1 MQGNQLLNILLLYPE
16 MPNSFWSMQ
25 HTLKIIGKSA
35 WYPPLGLAT
44 VAAMLPE
51 TWTSILIDMNVDT
64 LTDEQIQWADLVF
77 LSAMNVQEASVHQII
92 ETCNRLGVKLV
103 AGGSLFTIEHER
115 FPGID
120 HFVLNEAEITL
131 PHFLA
136 DLENGE
142 PQRLY
147 TSPEYSDATLTPIP
161 KWDLIDFKKY
171 QYGIVQYSR
180 GCPYHCEFCDVP
192 LLYGNRPRTKDP
204 AQIIAELDVFIKD
217 SKVTAVLFADDN
229 LIGDKKVLK
238 RDLLPALIEWRRKN
252 VPIFSFSTQV
262 SINIA
267 DDDEL
272 MSMMLEAGFRHLFI
286 GIETSDESTLASAG
300 KWQNTKRN
308 LLENI
313 SKLHRMGFIV
323 VGGFIVGFDTDTP
336 ETFEKQIDLIQDS
349 GILMA
354 TANLLKAPPGTPLYE
369 RMKKENRLV
378 PGFSFAESQT
388 NFIPKMSS
396 EKLYEGFDNMVRK
409 IYGPEYGVYR
419 IKKFLLEFNHLP
431 DVVTDVP
438 GLNVIEYLPVLFRA
452 IYYIGIRYSGRK
464 HFWRLVFW
472 TLKTR
477 FRLLDWAL
485 VNMILIY
492 QLHHL
497 QQDYSRTFTQT
508 KQT

>member
-1 MQGNQLLNILLLYPE
+1 
-16 MPNSFWSMQ
+16 MQ

-51 TWTSILIDMNVDT
+51 TWRSKLIDMNVEK
-64 LTDEQIQWADLVF
+64 LTDEHIQWADFVF
-77 LSAMNVQEASVHQII
+77 LSAMNVQETSVHQII
-92 ETCNRLGVKLV
+92 GKCNQLGVKLV

-115 FPGID
+115 FTGID

-136 DLENGE
+136 DLENGR

-192 LLYGNRPRTKDP
+192 LLYGNRPRTKHP
-204 AQIIAELDVFIKD
+204 AQILSELDVFIKD
-217 SKVTAVLFADDN
+217 STVTAVLFADDN
-229 LIGDKKVLK
+229 LIGDRKVLK
-238 RDLLPALIEWRRKN
+238 GDLLPALIEWRRKK

-300 KWQNTKRN
+300 KWHNTKRN

-313 SKLHRMGFIV
+313 TKLHRMGFIV
-323 VGGFIVGFDTDTP
+323 VGGFIVGFDSDTP

-354 TANLLKAPPGTPLYE
+354 TANLLKAPPGTPLYD
-369 RMKKENRLV
+369 RMKNENRLV
-378 PGFSFAESQT
+378 HGFSFAEFQT
-388 NFIPKMSS
+388 NFIPKMTSK
-396 EKLYEGFDNMVRK
+396 KLYEGFDELIRSV
-409 IYGPEYGVYR
+409 YGPEYGVSR
-419 IKKFLLEFNHLP
+419 TKKFLLEFNHLP
-431 DVVTDVP
+431 DVDTDVP
-438 GLNVIEYLPVLFRA
+438 GLNIIEYIPVLLRA
-452 IYYIGIRYSGRK
+452 IYYIGIKYSGRR
-464 HFWRLVFW
+464 HFWKLIFWTIRKRGRLV
-472 TLKTR
+472 
-477 FRLLDWAL
+477 DWAL
-485 VNMILIY
+485 VNLILIY

-497 QQDYSRTFTQT
+497 QQDYSKAFDISRKSESRDHLISLSTLI
-508 KQT
+508 

>member
-1 MQGNQLLNILLLYPE
+1 MNILLLYPE

-51 TWTSILIDMNVDT
+51 TWTRILIDMNVEA
-64 LTDEQIQWADLVF
+64 LSDEQIQWADFVF
-77 LSAMNVQEASVHQII
+77 LSAMNVQEESVLQII
-92 ETCNRLGVKLV
+92 EKCNRLGVKIV

-115 FPGID
+115 FTGID

-136 DLENGE
+136 DLEKGT
-142 PQRLY
+142 PKPLY
-147 TSPEYSDATLTPIP
+147 TSQEYSDATLTPIP
-161 KWDLIDFKKY
+161 QWDLLDFKKY

-192 LLYGNRPRTKDP
+192 LLYGNRPRTKNSE
-204 AQIIAELDVFIKD
+204 QIIAELDVFIKD
-217 SKVTAVLFADDN
+217 STVTAVLFADDN

-267 DDDEL
+267 DDPEL
-272 MSMMLEAGFRHLFI
+272 MSLMLEAGFRHLFI

-313 SKLHRMGFIV
+313 SKLHGMGFIV

-336 ETFEKQIDLIQDS
+336 ETFHKQVELIQDS

-369 RMKKENRLV
+369 RMKKEGRLI

-396 EKLYEGFDNMVRK
+396 EKLYAGFDKMVGK
-409 IYGPEYGVYR
+409 IYGPEYGVAR

-438 GLNVIEYLPVLFRA
+438 GLNVIEYIPVLFRA
-452 IYYIGIRYSGRK
+452 VYYIGIKYPGRK
-464 HFWRLVFW
+464 HFWSLVFW

-497 QQDYSRTFTQT
+497 QMDYSEGFNPSN
-508 KQT
+508 